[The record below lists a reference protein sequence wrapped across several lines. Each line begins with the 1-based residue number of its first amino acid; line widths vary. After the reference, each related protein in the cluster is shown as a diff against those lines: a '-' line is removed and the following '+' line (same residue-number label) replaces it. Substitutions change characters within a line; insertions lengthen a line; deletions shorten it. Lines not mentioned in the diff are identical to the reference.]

1 MSEEHT
7 ISNGFPVRG
16 NLQQSLRKAVM
27 PEYRIGGIETTIV
40 GQEVLP
46 KNPDG
51 AILGGASHFC
61 HEWERG
67 DLPYDP
73 ARLVQLRH
81 E

>member
-1 MSEEHT
+1 
-7 ISNGFPVRG
+7 
-16 NLQQSLRKAVM
+16 M
-27 PEYRIGGIETTIV
+27 PEYRIGRIETTII
-40 GQEVLP
+40 GQEVPP
-46 KNPDG
+46 KDPDG

-73 ARLVQLRH
+73 AQLVQQRH